1 MTSPRSTPRPPSPS
15 TLPDLTGRTVVV
27 TGATSGIGLATARA
41 LGAANARV
49 VLAVRNTTK
58 GQDAA
63 SSITGDAIVAHLD
76 LSDLRSIRQFA
87 EEWQGPIDV
96 LINNAGISV
105 PKLERTVD
113 GFEMQFGTNH
123 LGPFALTNLLLP
135 HIRGRVVSLSS
146 QAERMA
152 KLDLDDLNWDRTPYK
167 KSRAYATSKLANILF
182 TAELQRRLAAAGS
195 LVTTAAAHPGF
206 VATNMTGG
214 TTGFTRLM
222 VRLLAQSPDDGALPV
237 LMAATDDIPG
247 DSFTGPQRL
256 LHMRG
261 GAELI
266 GRSKQAADPVLAAEL
281 WNASE
286 KLTGVSFPLSPELP
300 ATGLPTGEAR

>member
-1 MTSPRSTPRPPSPS
+1 MA
-15 TLPDLTGRTVVV
+15 GRTVVV

-63 SSITGDAIVAHLD
+63 SSIAGDAIVAHLD

-105 PKLERTVD
+105 PTLERTVD

-135 HIRGRVVSLSS
+135 HIRSRVVSLSS

-152 KLDLDDLNWDRTPYK
+152 KLDLDDLNWDRTPYRNRAPTRRRNWRTFS
-167 KSRAYATSKLANILF
+167 SRRNCS
-182 TAELQRRLAAAGS
+182 
-195 LVTTAAAHPGF
+195 
-206 VATNMTGG
+206 
-214 TTGFTRLM
+214 
-222 VRLLAQSPDDGALPV
+222 GAWPLRDRSSRPRPP
-237 LMAATDDIPG
+237 IPG
-247 DSFTGPQRL
+247 
-256 LHMRG
+256 
-261 GAELI
+261 
-266 GRSKQAADPVLAAEL
+266 L
-281 WNASE
+281 WR
-286 KLTGVSFPLSPELP
+286 
-300 ATGLPTGEAR
+300 PT